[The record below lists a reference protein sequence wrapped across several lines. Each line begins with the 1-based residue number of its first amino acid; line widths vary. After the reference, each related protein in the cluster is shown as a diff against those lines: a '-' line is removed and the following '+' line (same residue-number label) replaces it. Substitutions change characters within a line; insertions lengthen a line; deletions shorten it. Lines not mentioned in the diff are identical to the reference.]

1 VTFSWLELAARFII
15 DPPSKDID
23 AAASALPF
31 RVDCAPNSIIVM
43 VKIWPTKK
51 LDVPNTTDEA
61 EDQKTFEACALFV
74 RITAEYAEVVRVDF
88 AMKIHIDDVIFLP
101 SSTRIPEAAMVIV
114 PPVQYTPGDNVLPD
128 SSGIAKVVVH
138 VEVEAME

>member
-1 VTFSWLELAARFII
+1 LAARFII

-61 EDQKTFEACALFV
+61 EDQ
-74 RITAEYAEVVRVDF
+74 
-88 AMKIHIDDVIFLP
+88 
-101 SSTRIPEAAMVIV
+101 
-114 PPVQYTPGDNVLPD
+114 
-128 SSGIAKVVVH
+128 
-138 VEVEAME
+138 